1 MTQGRKPPEQAS
13 LDAEFE
19 TPASAESAEASSGLD
34 AVPLIQESR
43 DFPTESP
50 PPTSTGAEEDSAVAE
65 TPAED
70 PPTPEPHLAESSSA
84 AEAATG
90 FDREAAEDVDAP
102 AFDEAPADSDLLLGR
117 FPGLWVKAGLADL
130 AIHVAVVAV
139 CGLAAWQLGLT
150 PAAEQWPGYLGFAAC
165 FSFLYM
171 SLPLAFWGQTPGMA
185 ASGLRAADGDRQL
198 AFSQTTLR
206 WLAAWLTLATIGLP
220 WFLARS
226 GRPLADRISRSETLV
241 WEE

>member
-1 MTQGRKPPEQAS
+1 
-13 LDAEFE
+13 
-19 TPASAESAEASSGLD
+19 
-34 AVPLIQESR
+34 
-43 DFPTESP
+43 
-50 PPTSTGAEEDSAVAE
+50 
-65 TPAED
+65 
-70 PPTPEPHLAESSSA
+70 
-84 AEAATG
+84 
-90 FDREAAEDVDAP
+90 
-102 AFDEAPADSDLLLGR
+102 
-117 FPGLWVKAGLADL
+117 
-130 AIHVAVVAV
+130 
-139 CGLAAWQLGLT
+139 
-150 PAAEQWPGYLGFAAC
+150 
-165 FSFLYM
+165 YM